1 MNALLRILR
10 PVGGAFEFATV
21 APVPARLAGTL
32 SGPVLGALPV
42 VGAALGVLAAF
53 VAWVMHFAYM
63 APIAGLAAVAATIL
77 ATRGLHIDGLSDT
90 ADGLGCY
97 GPPERALTVMRD
109 GSAGPFGVVV
119 LIICLLAQAL
129 SFGVLASRQEVA
141 GRRPGDNGGANQRG
155 GGLSP
160 RRARRRGERIRD

>member
-1 MNALLRILR
+1 M
-10 PVGGAFEFATV
+10 
-21 APVPARLAGTL
+21 
-32 SGPVLGALPV
+32 

-160 RRARRRGERIRD
+160 RRARRRAERIRD